1 MTINKFNYEAFALD
15 YLEGNLTAELAAEM
29 ERFLETHPAIESELS
44 GMMEFVILEADEAIV
59 YEPKAALLKKERVVW
74 LNKKWIRPLLAA
86 ASIVLLLTTYFVGYN
101 AGVNNGGEQV
111 VVENGNDNFNSNS
124 NSNSNNE
131 NLVVVD
137 DSSSK
142 KNLVANKEIEEQSFK
157 KEQQQIGK
165 EAVLIKKELITTK
178 NNIAKVVYQPI
189 ERPSIVEE
197 QVPTIV
203 NEVEARNH
211 PTDKIPASTPNPLP
225 LTTNPVAV
233 VEIESIMA
241 TAVTRLAATNLLNT
255 KLVSTQ
261 AGLND
266 LTQVLAGDLPI
277 DQEQLAQQLRPKRKF
292 KDFLGKFP
300 VNNLREALIPSY
312 YREET
317 TGQ

>member
-59 YEPKAALLKKERVVW
+59 YEPKAALLKKERVIW

-86 ASIVLLLTTYFVGYN
+86 ASIVLLLMTYFVGYN
-101 AGVNNGGEQV
+101 AGVNNGGGQM

-124 NSNSNNE
+124 NSNDNNE
-131 NLVVVD
+131 NVV
-137 DSSSK
+137 
-142 KNLVANKEIEEQSFK
+142 AIKEIEVLGTEEK
-157 KEQQQIGK
+157 V
-165 EAVLIKKELITTK
+165 AVIEKNELITTK
-178 NNIAKVVYQPI
+178 NNIAKVVHQPI

-197 QVPTIV
+197 QIPAIV
-203 NEVEARNH
+203 KEARNN
-211 PTDKIPASTPNPLP
+211 PTDKIPASRPNPLP
-225 LTTNPVAV
+225 LTTNTVADA
-233 VEIESIMA
+233 EIPSIQVIV
-241 TAVTRLAATNLLNT
+241 VTRLTATNLRTT

-266 LTQVLAGDLPI
+266 LTQVLVGELPI
-277 DQEQLAQQLRPKRKF
+277 DQEKLAQQLKRKRKF